1 MYRKIRA
8 FIFSAG
14 ILFLILFLILAYH
27 KYNLEKE
34 IINQAQNQ
42 FVHEINSLIKLQQE
56 SLMSTLTDNVYW
68 DDLIITV
75 EKKNVEWFESN
86 VTLVSSSFFDYYA
99 VYNSRFGL
107 VQQEAGVKTHS
118 EINIPIELL
127 EKLNRIRSMHF
138 FMETSDGLM
147 EVCAGSIHPSN
158 DLKPKITQSFGYFIL
173 MKLWDEEFLTNLESI
188 VGSDIK
194 IETLNTDNSPRKFTT
209 IQANINLLS
218 WDESPIAFIVSNKIL
233 NLNFHAT
240 QYILYIILISIILV
254 FIIFGI
260 MARKWIFKPLKL
272 FSEILTTDNSESI
285 NKLKKSPAEYGLI
298 GHLFEDYVC
307 QKRELQEAKER
318 AEKADMLKS
327 AFLANMSHEIR
338 TPLNSILGFSEL
350 LEEISDDETKF
361 EYLNLIQLNGAN
373 LLQLI
378 TDLMELSKIEAGYL
392 SVKYSNFRLI
402 EMFKELKENYS
413 AELERRKRQH
423 VQLSFELP
431 NKEIT
436 LYSDPNRIR
445 QVLANLISNSIKF
458 TLNGSI
464 IFACKEE
471 NNELVFSVS
480 DTGTGI
486 PEADQKRIFERF
498 IKFNYN
504 WLNSEGSGIG
514 LSIVEKVI
522 TTLNGRIWL
531 HSVEGEGTCFYFS
544 IPIKSPAN

>member
-260 MARKWIFKPLKL
+260 MARK
-272 FSEILTTDNSESI
+272 
-285 NKLKKSPAEYGLI
+285 
-298 GHLFEDYVC
+298 
-307 QKRELQEAKER
+307 
-318 AEKADMLKS
+318 
-327 AFLANMSHEIR
+327 
-338 TPLNSILGFSEL
+338 
-350 LEEISDDETKF
+350 
-361 EYLNLIQLNGAN
+361 
-373 LLQLI
+373 
-378 TDLMELSKIEAGYL
+378 
-392 SVKYSNFRLI
+392 
-402 EMFKELKENYS
+402 
-413 AELERRKRQH
+413 
-423 VQLSFELP
+423 
-431 NKEIT
+431 
-436 LYSDPNRIR
+436 
-445 QVLANLISNSIKF
+445 
-458 TLNGSI
+458 
-464 IFACKEE
+464 
-471 NNELVFSVS
+471 
-480 DTGTGI
+480 
-486 PEADQKRIFERF
+486 
-498 IKFNYN
+498 
-504 WLNSEGSGIG
+504 
-514 LSIVEKVI
+514 
-522 TTLNGRIWL
+522 
-531 HSVEGEGTCFYFS
+531 
-544 IPIKSPAN
+544 